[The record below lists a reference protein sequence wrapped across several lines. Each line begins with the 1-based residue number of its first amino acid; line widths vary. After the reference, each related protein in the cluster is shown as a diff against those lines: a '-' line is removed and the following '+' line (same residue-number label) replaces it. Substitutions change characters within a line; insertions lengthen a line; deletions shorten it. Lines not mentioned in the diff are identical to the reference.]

1 MSTTITGGCHKYATH
16 HVGIIDFAWTSSAAG
31 AATEVSPQM
40 GGLLYRVVTVP
51 GTGGSVPTTLY
62 DITITDAHGLD
73 VLAGAG
79 VNRSA
84 TAAELV
90 VLPVIPTVYG
100 GVLTVNV
107 TNAGD
112 TKTGHV
118 YLYFV

>member
-1 MSTTITGGCHKYATH
+1 MSNTITGGCHKYATH
-16 HVGIIDFAWTSSAAG
+16 HVAILDYDWLSAADG
-31 AATEVSPQM
+31 TATEISPQL

-51 GTGGSVPTTLY
+51 DTGATVPTTLY

-73 VLAGAG
+73 ILGGAG

-100 GVLTVNV
+100 GVLTLNV
-107 TNAGD
+107 SAAGAA
-112 TKTGHV
+112 KGGHC